1 MKKIVTIFDKDYK
14 VTSFISKEDGELK
27 IEILGDKKNE
37 MVEEVID
44 YLKQN
49 KPRFMKD
56 IRSKDGM
63 SSSVIMEKIEKDDD
77 LYMDAVAQEFKMKGL
92 RSFAVPVELREA
104 LLVLSHEDIS
114 KGDREKVIGDIINIR
129 GDMLKDFA
137 ETFKGAE
144 TELRKIKENREDW
157 HKLMDEKIASLKK

>member
-1 MKKIVTIFDKDYK
+1 MKKIVTIFNEDYRA
-14 VTSFISKEDGELK
+14 TSFILKEDGELK
-27 IEILGDKKNE
+27 VETLGDKKNE
-37 MVEEVID
+37 TVEEVID

-63 SSSVIMEKIEKDDD
+63 SSSIIMEKIEEDDN

-92 RSFAVPVELREA
+92 RAFAVPVELREA

-114 KGDREKVIGDIINIR
+114 KGDREKVIGDVINMR
-129 GDMLKDFA
+129 GDMLKDFS
-137 ETFKGAE
+137 ETFKDVEAE
-144 TELRKIKENREDW
+144 VRKIKENREDW
-157 HKLMDEKIASLKK
+157 HKFMDEKIAGLKK